1 MSVETIDF
9 YVKRLF
15 FRDDV
20 NNFKDLDAMKCQSG
34 GVKLDVADTYV
45 IDLVGKDHKLLTCPI
60 NYVLTGKIYL
70 KIIN

>member
-1 MSVETIDF
+1 M
-9 YVKRLF
+9 
-15 FRDDV
+15 